1 MTLSYLQVEM
11 QAANLSI
18 LMAGVSIH
26 EIIGVWGQPFIIM
39 KEFLKNP
46 RILTLQNGINI
57 GGKTILSLIEGIL
70 ILIGALG
77 LFLYAIGRFG
87 DGVQKM
93 AGEKIREVLEKQGRS
108 PASNIFTGVGMAAA
122 LQSNSL
128 TFGLISGL
136 VNAGLLGLLPALWI
150 MLGVNLGMTITAQL
164 MAINLGVITYVLL
177 FIGYWLYFY
186 GPKRNWHYLGQAIFS
201 LALMYLGFE
210 IFHQAFAY
218 LVTIHSSFLFI
229 AQIFLKPW
237 LGFLLGLSLAALLRS
252 SNTVVALI
260 QGFIGIEIALFQ
272 SSFLMGAV
280 AIVIG
285 ANVGAS
291 IINMITGLDRL
302 PTARK
307 ANWFHFAF
315 NLSMALIWLLLLPVA
330 FHFLSWLNQNICCSI
345 QWVQTAVFQW
355 HTAPDFIDSRW
366 FNVWQL
372 AMAHTLFNMSVI
384 LIWFPLTLLA
394 AKFKF
399 FGLAEKTKIGSGGST
414 YLDRRALQSPAL
426 ALILA
431 SHEVNQM
438 AGITQDM
445 LKSARL
451 AFLKGQVHLLDS
463 IYRNEAIIDDLQEQI
478 TFYLSALLSQN
489 SLTEAQ
495 SRRLAGL
502 LHIVSDIERVGDHA
516 NSIATLAEKKN
527 QEQLPFSEIAINE
540 IELFYG
546 KAMDLYNKACQ
557 ALRENN
563 LEVAKQIESRESNID
578 KLEEELSQNHI
589 HRLNQ
594 GKCWPGSG
602 VAYVEML
609 SNLQRISAHSANIAL
624 IVMEEGEE

>member
-1 MTLSYLQVEM
+1 MFYYWRENVLPL
-11 QAANLSI
+11 
-18 LMAGVSIH
+18 
-26 EIIGVWGQPFIIM
+26 F
-39 KEFLKNP
+39 
-46 RILTLQNGINI
+46 
-57 GGKTILSLIEGIL
+57 EGIL

-93 AGEKIREVLEKQGRS
+93 AGEKIREILEKQGRS

-122 LQSNSL
+122 LQSNFL

-136 VNAGLLGLLPALWI
+136 MNAGLLGLLPALWI
-150 MLGVNLGMTITAQL
+150 MLGVNLGMTINAQL
-164 MAINLGVITYVLL
+164 MSINLGVTIYGML
-177 FIGYWLYFY
+177 FLGYWLYFY
-186 GPKRNWHYLGQAIFS
+186 GRKRNWHYLGQAIFS

-218 LVTIHSSFLFI
+218 LLTIHSSFLFMT
-229 AQIFLKPW
+229 QIFLKPW

-272 SSFLMGAV
+272 PSFLSGAV

-291 IINMITGLDRL
+291 VINMITGLDRL
-302 PTARK
+302 PIVRK
-307 ANWFHFAF
+307 ANWLHFAF
-315 NLSMALIWLLLLPVA
+315 NMTTALIWLLLLPVA
-330 FHFLSWLNQNICCSI
+330 FKFLCWMNQNICGAF
-345 QWVQTAVFQW
+345 QWVETSVFQW
-355 HTAPDFIDSRW
+355 RAVPNFIDSRW

-384 LIWFPLTLLA
+384 LIWFPFTLLA
-394 AKFKF
+394 SKFKF
-399 FGLAEKTKIGSGGST
+399 LNHPAEKAKISSGGST

-438 AGITQDM
+438 AALTQEM
-445 LKSARL
+445 LKSARM

-463 IYRNEAIIDDLQEQI
+463 IYRNEAIVDDLQEQI

-495 SRRLAGL
+495 SHRLAGL

-516 NSIATLAEKKN
+516 NSIATIAEKKN

-546 KAMDLYNKACQ
+546 KTMDLYNKACQ

-563 LEVAKQIESRESNID
+563 LEVAKQIENRESNID
-578 KLEEELSQNHI
+578 KLEEELRQNHI

-609 SNLQRISAHSANIAL
+609 SNLQRISAHSANIAM
-624 IVMEEGEE
+624 IVIEEGEE